1 MLFNLSEIMSSPLE
15 WLKSLLI
22 MLPGILLALSVH
34 ESAHGWVAERCGDD
48 TARLMGRITL
58 NPIKHIDPLG
68 FAMMFLAGFGW
79 AKPVPVNP
87 LKYKNYRS
95 DDLKVSLAGITAN
108 LCLFFVCFLV
118 LALIFSFAL
127 AKLPEYDSY
136 YSALLQGEEGNFLT
150 TYDGHKSVIYAY
162 EGERYYQPVDEMLT
176 YTLFAFGVP
185 EMLVSASLGPVASVI
200 YQMVAYCM
208 IINIGLAVFN
218 LIPVPP
224 FDGYHVLNDLVLKQD
239 LFAQQR
245 TARIA
250 SMALWG
256 LILIGN
262 YNPNLDIIG
271 KLLNWARSG
280 LINSLLAGLKIVLSG
295 MGLV

>member
-1 MLFNLSEIMSSPLE
+1 MLFNLNEIMSSPLE

-22 MLPGILLALSVH
+22 MLPGIMLALSVH

-58 NPIKHIDPLG
+58 NPLKHIDPLG

-108 LCLFFVCFLV
+108 LCLFFICFLI
-118 LALIFSFAL
+118 LAMIFSFAL
-127 AKLPEYDSY
+127 AKLPEYDNY
-136 YSALLQGEEGNFLT
+136 YTAIRQGEQGNFLT
-150 TYDGHKSVIYAY
+150 SYDGEKSVILD
-162 EGERYYQPVDEMLT
+162 GYYLPVESMLEYYVFT
-176 YTLFAFGVP
+176 FFAP
-185 EMLVSASLGPVASVI
+185 EYLITPVLGSVVSVI
-200 YQMVAYCM
+200 YRMVAYCM

-218 LIPVPP
+218 LIPIPP

-250 SMALWG
+250 SMVLWG
-256 LILIGN
+256 LIILGN
-262 YNPNLDIIG
+262 Y
-271 KLLNWARSG
+271 
-280 LINSLLAGLKIVLSG
+280 
-295 MGLV
+295 

>member
-1 MLFNLSEIMSSPLE
+1 MLFNLNEIMSSPLE
-15 WLKSLLI
+15 WLKSLII
-22 MLPGILLALSVH
+22 MLPGIMLALSVH

-58 NPIKHIDPLG
+58 NPLKHIDPLG

-108 LCLFFVCFLV
+108 LCLFFICFLI
-118 LALIFSFAL
+118 LAMIFSFAL
-127 AKLPEYDSY
+127 AKLPEYDNY
-136 YSALLQGEEGNFLT
+136 YTAIRQGEQGNFLT
-150 TYDGHKSVIYAY
+150 SYDGEKSVILD
-162 EGERYYQPVDEMLT
+162 GYYLPVESMLEYYVFT
-176 YTLFAFGVP
+176 FFAP
-185 EMLVSASLGPVASVI
+185 EYLITPVLGSVVSVI
-200 YQMVAYCM
+200 YRMVAYCM

-218 LIPVPP
+218 LIPIPP

-250 SMALWG
+250 SMVLWG
-256 LILIGN
+256 LIILGN
-262 YNPNLDIIG
+262 YNSDLDIIG
-271 KLLNWARSG
+271 KLLNWTRSG
-280 LINSLLAGLKIVLSG
+280 LIDSLLAGLRIVLSG
-295 MGLV
+295 MGLA

>member
-1 MLFNLSEIMSSPLE
+1 MLFNLNEIMSSPLE

-22 MLPGILLALSVH
+22 MLPGIMLALSVH

-58 NPIKHIDPLG
+58 NPLKHIDPLG

-108 LCLFFVCFLV
+108 LCLFFICFLI
-118 LALIFSFAL
+118 LAMIFSFAL
-127 AKLPEYDSY
+127 AKLPEYDNY
-136 YSALLQGEEGNFLT
+136 YTAIRQGEQGNFLT
-150 TYDGHKSVIYAY
+150 SYDGEKSVILD
-162 EGERYYQPVDEMLT
+162 GYYLPVESMLEYYVFT
-176 YTLFAFGVP
+176 FFAP
-185 EMLVSASLGPVASVI
+185 EYLITPVLGSVVSVI
-200 YQMVAYCM
+200 YRMVAYCM

-218 LIPVPP
+218 LIPIPP

-250 SMALWG
+250 SMVLWG
-256 LILIGN
+256 LIILGN
-262 YNPNLDIIG
+262 YNSDLDIIG
-271 KLLNWARSG
+271 KLLNWTRSG
-280 LINSLLAGLKIVLSG
+280 LIDSLLAGLRIVLSG
-295 MGLV
+295 MGLA

>member
-1 MLFNLSEIMSSPLE
+1 MLFNLNGIMSDPVG

-58 NPIKHIDPLG
+58 NPLKHIDPLG

-108 LCLFFVCFLV
+108 LCLFFLCFLI
-118 LALIFSFAL
+118 LAMIFSFAL

-136 YSALLQGEEGNFLT
+136 YAALKQGEQGNFLT
-150 TYDGHKSVIYAY
+150 SYDGEKSVIID
-162 EGERYYQPVDEMLT
+162 GYYLPVESMLEYYIFT
-176 YTLFAFGVP
+176 FFAP
-185 EMLVSASLGPVASVI
+185 EYVITPVLGPVVSVI

-218 LIPVPP
+218 LLPVPP

-256 LILIGN
+256 LIILGN
-262 YNPNLDIIG
+262 YNSNLDIIG

-280 LINSLLAGLKIVLSG
+280 LIDSLLAGLRIVLSG
-295 MGLV
+295 MGLA

>member
-1 MLFNLSEIMSSPLE
+1 MLFNLNGIMSDPVG

-58 NPIKHIDPLG
+58 NPLKHIDPLG

-108 LCLFFVCFLV
+108 LCLFFICFLI
-118 LALIFSFAL
+118 LAMIFSFAL

-136 YSALLQGEEGNFLT
+136 YA
-150 TYDGHKSVIYAY
+150 A
-162 EGERYYQPVDEMLT
+162 
-176 YTLFAFGVP
+176 
-185 EMLVSASLGPVASVI
+185 
-200 YQMVAYCM
+200 
-208 IINIGLAVFN
+208 
-218 LIPVPP
+218 
-224 FDGYHVLNDLVLKQD
+224 LKQ
-239 LFAQQR
+239 
-245 TARIA
+245 
-250 SMALWG
+250 
-256 LILIGN
+256 
-262 YNPNLDIIG
+262 
-271 KLLNWARSG
+271 
-280 LINSLLAGLKIVLSG
+280 
-295 MGLV
+295 

>member
-1 MLFNLSEIMSSPLE
+1 MLFNLNGIMSDPVG

-58 NPIKHIDPLG
+58 NPLKHIDPLG

-108 LCLFFVCFLV
+108 LCLFFLCFLI
-118 LALIFSFAL
+118 LAMIFSFAL

-136 YSALLQGEEGNFLT
+136 YAALKQGEQGNFLT
-150 TYDGHKSVIYAY
+150 SYDGEKSVIID
-162 EGERYYQPVDEMLT
+162 GYYLPVESMLEYYIFT
-176 YTLFAFGVP
+176 FFAP
-185 EMLVSASLGPVASVI
+185 EYVITPVLGPVVSVI

-218 LIPVPP
+218 LLPVPP

-256 LILIGN
+256 LIILGN
-262 YNPNLDIIG
+262 YNPDLDIIG

-280 LINSLLAGLKIVLSG
+280 LIDSLLAGLRIVLSG
-295 MGLV
+295 MGLA

>member
-1 MLFNLSEIMSSPLE
+1 MLFSLNEIMSSPLE
-15 WLKSLLI
+15 WLQSLLI
-22 MLPGILLALSVH
+22 MLPGIMLALSVH

-58 NPIKHIDPLG
+58 NPLKHIDPLG

-108 LCLFFVCFLV
+108 LCLFFICFLI
-118 LALIFSFAL
+118 LAMIFSFAL
-127 AKLPEYDSY
+127 AKLPEYDNY
-136 YSALLQGEEGNFLT
+136 YTAIRQGEQGNFLT
-150 TYDGHKSVIYAY
+150 SYDGEKSVILD
-162 EGERYYQPVDEMLT
+162 GYYLPVESMLE
-176 YTLFAFGVP
+176 YYVFAFFAP
-185 EMLVSASLGPVASVI
+185 EYLITPVLGSVVSVI
-200 YQMVAYCM
+200 YRMVAYCM

-218 LIPVPP
+218 LIPIPP

-250 SMALWG
+250 SMVLWG
-256 LILIGN
+256 LIILGN
-262 YNPNLDIIG
+262 YNSDLDIIG
-271 KLLNWARSG
+271 KLLNWTRSG
-280 LINSLLAGLKIVLSG
+280 LIDSLLAGLRIVLSG
-295 MGLV
+295 MGLA